1 MAVLWMG
8 GGLCCTC
15 AVAAFAYLRSPRRP
29 VTVNCHFCNTDHQV
43 TVVGNLIDFVIF
55 NNFLYKYGTVWSCS
69 VVLLRSHIDVL
80 RKDPYVFSAARIRT
94 Q

>member
-55 NNFLYKYGTVWSCS
+55 NHFLLVRYGMVLLCCS
-69 VVLLRSHIDVL
+69 VAE
-80 RKDPYVFSAARIRT
+80 PY
-94 Q
+94 